1 MTKTI
6 LVAGAAGLLGKHIV
20 KALLAANYQVLA
32 CDLSLELLQQRL
44 AAVSVDPMQP
54 ALTLVELDLT
64 NTEQLSQFFQQ
75 QTMIDGVVNCIYPRN
90 KKYGADFLAVTL
102 DDFNDNVA
110 LNLGSSF
117 YLLQSCAKYY
127 QQHQRPLSVVNFASI
142 YGVVAP
148 EFDIYQD
155 VAFTMPVEYAA
166 IKSALIHLSKY
177 VCKYVGHSD
186 FRVNVISPGG
196 ILDQQPAE
204 FTEKYRE
211 KCMGTGMLPPE
222 SMAGT
227 VLFLLSDDAR
237 YINGQN
243 IIVDDGFTL

>member
-6 LVAGAAGLLGKHIV
+6 VVAGAAGLLGKHIV
-20 KALLAANYQVLA
+20 KTLLAAQYQVLA

-44 AAVSVDPMQP
+44 SSAGVELSHP
-54 ALTLVELDLT
+54 ALRMLQLDLT
-64 NTEQLSQFFQQ
+64 NTNEVTAFFAQHQ
-75 QTMIDGVVNCIYPRN
+75 HIDGVVNCIYPRN
-90 KKYGADFLAVTL
+90 KKYGTDFLAVTL

-117 YLLQSCAKYY
+117 FLLQSCAKYFLE
-127 QQHQRPLSVVNFASI
+127 HQRPLAVVNFASI

-177 VCKYVGHSD
+177 VCKYVSHSD

-196 ILDQQPAE
+196 ILDQQPVE
-204 FTEKYRE
+204 FTEKYRN
-211 KCMGTGMLPPE
+211 KCLGTGMLPPQ

>member
-1 MTKTI
+1 MSKQI

-20 KALLAANYQVLA
+20 KTLLAANYQVLA
-32 CDLSLELLQQRL
+32 CDLSLDLLQQRL
-44 AAVSVDPMQP
+44 GSIGIDLSQKN
-54 ALTLVELDLT
+54 LQLHQLDLT
-64 NTEQLSQFFQQ
+64 KPEDVQHFFRQHSAL
-75 QTMIDGVVNCIYPRN
+75 DGAVNCIYPRN
-90 KKYGADFLAVTL
+90 KKYGTDFLSVTL

-117 YLLQSCAKYY
+117 YLMQSCAKYF
-127 QQHQRPLSVVNFASI
+127 QQQQRPFSLVNFASV

-177 VCKYVGHSD
+177 VCKYVSHSD

-196 ILDQQPAE
+196 ILDQQPTA
-204 FTEKYRE
+204 FTEKYQQ
-211 KCMGTGMLPPE
+211 KCLGTGMLPPE

-227 VLFLLSDDAR
+227 VLFLLSDDAK

>member
-6 LVAGAAGLLGKHIV
+6 MVAGAAGLLGKHIV
-20 KALLAANYQVLA
+20 KTLLAAGHQVLA
-32 CDLSLELLQQRL
+32 CDLSLDLLQQRL
-44 AAVSVDPMQP
+44 SDAGVDLSVP
-54 ALTLVELDLT
+54 ALNLIQLDLT
-64 NTEQLSQFFQQ
+64 NTDQVTAFFAQYQ
-75 QTMIDGVVNCIYPRN
+75 HIDGVVNCIYPRN
-90 KKYGADFLAVTL
+90 KKYGTDFLAVTL

-117 YLLQSCAKYY
+117 FLLQSCAKYFLE
-127 QQHQRPLSVVNFASI
+127 HQRPLAVVNFASI

-177 VCKYVGHSD
+177 VCKYVSNSD

-196 ILDQQPAE
+196 ILDQQPVE
-204 FTEKYRE
+204 FTEKYRS
-211 KCMGTGMLPPE
+211 KCLGTGMLPAQ
-222 SMAGT
+222 SIAGT
-227 VLFLLSDDAR
+227 VLFLLSDEAR

-243 IIVDDGFTL
+243 IIVDDGFTI